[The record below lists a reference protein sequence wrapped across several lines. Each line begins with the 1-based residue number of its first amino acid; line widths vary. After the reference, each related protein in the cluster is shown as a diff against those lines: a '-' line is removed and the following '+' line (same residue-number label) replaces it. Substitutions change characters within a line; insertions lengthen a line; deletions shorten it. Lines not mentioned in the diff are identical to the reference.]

1 MTFNIKKYGIIVIIA
16 ILFAVLSFSI
26 VDVINE
32 NPKYEDY
39 CVTGEYFGRFD
50 LNTNN
55 CPKITEP
62 SSEEIKS
69 CSDAKGTIE
78 YNYDGNGC
86 AVSYKCEKCNNLYD
100 EAVEQ
105 HGFIRFIITSIFGVI
120 AVLIG
125 LYIKTK
131 DDIIEWIYSGFLV
144 GGILSIL
151 FGTVSYFGDMGRFV
165 KPIILLVEIGLII
178 LIALK
183 TIKNK

>member
-1 MTFNIKKYGIIVIIA
+1 M
-16 ILFAVLSFSI
+16 
-26 VDVINE
+26 DVINK

-39 CVTGEYFGRFD
+39 CGTGDPFGRFASD
-50 LNTNN
+50 ASN
-55 CPKITEP
+55 CSKITGP

-86 AVSYKCEKCNNLYD
+86 AVSYKCEKCNNLFD
-100 EAVEQ
+100 EAREQ
-105 HGFIRFIITSIFGVI
+105 HEFIGFIITSIFGVI

-125 LYIKTK
+125 LYIRTK

-151 FGTVSYFGDMGRFV
+151 FGTASYFGDMGRFV
-165 KPIILLVEIGLII
+165 KPIVLLVELGLII
-178 LIALK
+178 LIAVK